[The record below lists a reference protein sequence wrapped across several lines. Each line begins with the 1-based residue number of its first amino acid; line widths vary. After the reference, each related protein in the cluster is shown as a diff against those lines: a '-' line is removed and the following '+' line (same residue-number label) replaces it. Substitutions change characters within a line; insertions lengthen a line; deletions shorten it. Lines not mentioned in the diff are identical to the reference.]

1 VQRLWR
7 PVLADPVH
15 DRALQCVVERC
26 AAPAA
31 APSVPLLSSLSHT
44 PPAPPHTLNTL
55 AAPSKGINIGFFAGP
70 PNACPVPA
78 GAEPDHLQDITTG
91 VCLQASSSQWL
102 KFGCNAVNVTL
113 SYWSAKGCAGAPYAV
128 SPALPL
134 GCSATP
140 ADPAKPNPSAGP
152 RVAVCGKKQ
161 QQQEEGAALGAPVPL
176 PMADARAAV
185 AAALAEAAAAAVAR
199 ARAL

>member
-1 VQRLWR
+1 M
-7 PVLADPVH
+7 
-15 DRALQCVVERC
+15 
-26 AAPAA
+26 
-31 APSVPLLSSLSHT
+31 
-44 PPAPPHTLNTL
+44 
-55 AAPSKGINIGFFAGP
+55 
-70 PNACPVPA
+70 PA
-78 GAEPDHLQDITTG
+78 GAQPDHLQDITTG
-91 VCLQASSSQWL
+91 VCLQASPSQWL

-152 RVAVCGKKQ
+152 RVAVCGKR
-161 QQQEEGAALGAPVPL
+161 QQEEGAALGAPVPL

-185 AAALAEAAAAAVAR
+185 AAALAEAAAAAAAR